1 MAEMIWEAVAS
12 SFQFIMAHLVIIN
25 ILLSLVIIFFQRRSP
40 LTVWTWLLILYFIPI
55 LGFVLYLVIGQD
67 YHKSRMFRAK
77 EVDGELNYAV
87 RRQEEKIFKKRLRL
101 ANPEMRRF

>member
-77 EVDGELNYAV
+77 EVDG
-87 RRQEEKIFKKRLRL
+87 
-101 ANPEMRRF
+101 